1 MLSLNRNSYIP
12 WLSLFL
18 LFISYSLSNGIY
30 ITVGRVT
37 YYPVLKSD
45 FMSILL
51 TILSILLLTLYNY
64 KYAYLI
70 PLSLLSFFSPSI
82 ISLILIIPVIFSIR
96 RFDVIVTIILILAD
110 STMLTWVILRLLFN
124 VNSYFSLPLSLF
136 EIGAPAL
143 IPIVWIIG
151 IIFYIFPNRKNVST
165 SKLSVNIILPFIVT
179 LLIALIPY
187 MPNINPPRFP
197 ETVDF
202 VYYYSWLVHPKFSG
216 WFFYTRPFYLMLLY
230 IFSHIFKPYPV
241 AYYEFVFLSIF
252 YIYSAY
258 KLASAV
264 NRSIAPLSALLASV
278 SPMLITFL
286 YSGLEAN
293 LFSISL
299 MFISLSYLMRKEKL
313 WLAILLSLASMFSH
327 IYAWAQLSGAVIVYY
342 ILKIILHKTKLDK
355 YELYYMLFLLPFVI
369 IGFSL
374 ILIGIFPVPIQLISF
389 SQLVYQIKVVSWGSN
404 NAFLYYLISSYGNR
418 FTNKDILSFIYSIS
432 VIGIFFLAP
441 ATNLIIDLPLFIPAA
456 YTLNNIRKDISS
468 LLLIALIL
476 WGVYMSINSV
486 PMVY

>member
-1 MLSLNRNSYIP
+1 
-12 WLSLFL
+12 
-18 LFISYSLSNGIY
+18 
-30 ITVGRVT
+30 
-37 YYPVLKSD
+37 
-45 FMSILL
+45 
-51 TILSILLLTLYNY
+51 
-64 KYAYLI
+64 
-70 PLSLLSFFSPSI
+70 
-82 ISLILIIPVIFSIR
+82 
-96 RFDVIVTIILILAD
+96 
-110 STMLTWVILRLLFN
+110 
-124 VNSYFSLPLSLF
+124 
-136 EIGAPAL
+136 
-143 IPIVWIIG
+143 
-151 IIFYIFPNRKNVST
+151 
-165 SKLSVNIILPFIVT
+165 
-179 LLIALIPY
+179 
-187 MPNINPPRFP
+187 
-197 ETVDF
+197 
-202 VYYYSWLVHPKFSG
+202 
-216 WFFYTRPFYLMLLY
+216 
-230 IFSHIFKPYPV
+230 
-241 AYYEFVFLSIF
+241 
-252 YIYSAY
+252 
-258 KLASAV
+258 
-264 NRSIAPLSALLASV
+264 
-278 SPMLITFL
+278 
-286 YSGLEAN
+286 
-293 LFSISL
+293 
-299 MFISLSYLMRKEKL
+299 MRKEKL